1 MKWIDNRLVDSKEI
15 NIIYYQLCLLS
26 YAQERLDAKI
36 SRLKA
41 RSDFCGANHHNDY
54 CEEYCLKEKEREVIN
69 IDYNFQLKKI
79 LDEFL
84 RSNQGSFDGFEVECG
99 NLVEKANESEKLV
112 KMEMKHHAIG
122 EEEKLKDKNNGMRR
136 VKSIDL
142 YVTFES
148 QQMEIRA
155 KSLLQKKFQPSP
167 RWESACSKS
176 LVVGRWKHL
185 LLYAKFMEF
194 LTNKRKKK
202 DDVFFLTYMPP

>member
-1 MKWIDNRLVDSKEI
+1 MKWIDNRLADSEEI
-15 NIIYYQLCLLS
+15 AIICYQLCLLS
-26 YAQERLDAKI
+26 YEQERLDAKI

-99 NLVEKANESEKLV
+99 NLVEKANECEKLV
-112 KMEMKHHAIG
+112 EMEIKHHAIG
-122 EEEKLKDKNNGMRR
+122 EEEKLKNKKNGMRR
-136 VKSIDL
+136 VNHVDL
-142 YVTFES
+142 YVAFES
-148 QQMEIRA
+148 QPMEFKERNQLH
-155 KSLLQKKFQPSP
+155 KNFHSSL
-167 RWESACSKS
+167 RWESANSKS
-176 LVVGRWKHL
+176 LVVGRWEQL

-202 DDVFFLTYMPP
+202 DDVFFLSFRPP

>member
-1 MKWIDNRLVDSKEI
+1 MKWIDNRLADSEEI
-15 NIIYYQLCLLS
+15 AIICYQLCLLS
-26 YAQERLDAKI
+26 YEQERLDAKI

-99 NLVEKANESEKLV
+99 NLVEKTNECEKLV
-112 KMEMKHHAIG
+112 EMKIKHHAIG
-122 EEEKLKDKNNGMRR
+122 EEEKLKNKKNDMRR
-136 VKSIDL
+136 VNHVDL

-148 QQMEIRA
+148 QPMEFKERNQ
-155 KSLLQKKFQPSP
+155 LQKNFHSSL
-167 RWESACSKS
+167 RWESANSKS
-176 LVVGRWKHL
+176 LVVGRWEQL

-194 LTNKRKKK
+194 LTNKRKMK
-202 DDVFFLTYMPP
+202 DDVFFLSFRPP

>member
-1 MKWIDNRLVDSKEI
+1 MKWIDNRLVDSEEI
-15 NIIYYQLCLLS
+15 AIICYQLCLLS
-26 YAQERLDAKI
+26 YEQERLDAKI

-41 RSDFCGANHHNDY
+41 KSDFCGANHHNDY

-99 NLVEKANESEKLV
+99 NLVEKANECEKLV
-112 KMEMKHHAIG
+112 EMEINQHAIG
-122 EEEKLKDKNNGMRR
+122 EEQKLKNKKNGMRR
-136 VKSIDL
+136 VNHVDL
-142 YVTFES
+142 YVAFES
-148 QQMEIRA
+148 QPMVFKERNQLQFFFHS
-155 KSLLQKKFQPSP
+155 SL
-167 RWESACSKS
+167 RWESANSKS
-176 LVVGRWKHL
+176 LVVGRWEQL

-202 DDVFFLTYMPP
+202 DDVLFLSFRPP